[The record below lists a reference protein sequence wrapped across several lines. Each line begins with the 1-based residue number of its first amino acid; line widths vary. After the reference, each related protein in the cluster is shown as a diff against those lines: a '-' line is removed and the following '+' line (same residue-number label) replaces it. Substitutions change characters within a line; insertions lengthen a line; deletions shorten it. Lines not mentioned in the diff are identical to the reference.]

1 MELSNGLDK
10 ECMANLYCF
19 ILYCFYV
26 CVVQRIVQDFTMCR
40 IFTNKTFLCTISL
53 ISTTFSSDHRVVVFG
68 LIHLLL
74 IILL

>member
-40 IFTNKTFLCTISL
+40 IFKQNLFMYNFTDFNNL
-53 ISTTFSSDHRVVVFG
+53 
-68 LIHLLL
+68 
-74 IILL
+74 